1 MNLEEEMSKLNEF
14 YFFKEFTYS
23 STLFKR
29 EDGQEVELADNVLM
43 IDDLYVIY
51 QLKERF
57 EPENSTAEKEIKWF
71 EKKIIKNAC
80 SQIRDSLRYIG

>member
-43 IDDLYVIY
+43 IDDLYVICV
-51 QLKERF
+51 L
-57 EPENSTAEKEIKWF
+57 T
-71 EKKIIKNAC
+71 
-80 SQIRDSLRYIG
+80 